1 MRFLEEY
8 LRLDRL
14 DRLSYQDTAVHRL
27 DPRAKVI
34 ATLLFVTTVVSFP
47 KYDILS
53 LLPLFLFPVLFAVLG
68 DIPGGLIA
76 RKVAAVSPFALFVGI
91 FNPLLDRGTVAIAPG
106 IAVAAGWLSFA
117 SILVKFSLSI
127 SAALLLIATTSF
139 PGICHALNRLG
150 FPDLFVTQLLFLYR
164 YLFVLL
170 DEASRMV
177 RARESRSFGGGRI
190 PLRLFAR
197 LAGELLVRT
206 VERAERIHGAML
218 ARGFRGEM
226 PARRPLSMR
235 KADAAFLAAT
245 VALLLVVRFL
255 PVPETVGRFARS
267 LFA

>member
-1 MRFLEEY
+1 MRLFEET
-8 LRLDRL
+8 LSLNRL
-14 DRLSYQDTAVHRL
+14 DRLSYRDTAVHRL
-27 DPRAKVI
+27 DARAKVV
-34 ATLLFVTTVVSFP
+34 AALLFVTTVVSFP
-47 KYDILS
+47 KYDILP

-91 FNPLLDRGTVAIAPG
+91 FNPLLDRVPVSVAPG
-106 IAVAAGWLSFA
+106 IEVAAGWISFA
-117 SILVKFSLSI
+117 SILLKFTLSI

-190 PLRLFAR
+190 SLRLFAR

-218 ARGFRGEM
+218 ARGFHGEM
-226 PARRPLSMR
+226 PSRRPLSMR
-235 KADAAFLAAT
+235 AADAGFLAAT
-245 VALLLVVRFL
+245 VFLLLVVRFL
-255 PVPETVGRFARS
+255 PVPETIGRFAQS
-267 LFA
+267 LFS